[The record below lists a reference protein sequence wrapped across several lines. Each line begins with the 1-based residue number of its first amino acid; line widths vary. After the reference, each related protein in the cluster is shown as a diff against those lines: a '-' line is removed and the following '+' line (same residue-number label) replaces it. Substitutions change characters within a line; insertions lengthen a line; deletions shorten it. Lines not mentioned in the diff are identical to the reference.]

1 MVLILISEFP
11 KFISVFSVICV
22 SCKSVVGLVKRSKT
36 LALRHVL
43 KNVFQFYWNTA
54 MPIRLCILYGWFHA
68 TAAEL
73 SCDRDHLAAKG

>member
-1 MVLILISEFP
+1 
-11 KFISVFSVICV
+11 
-22 SCKSVVGLVKRSKT
+22 
-36 LALRHVL
+36 
-43 KNVFQFYWNTA
+43 